1 MSDIDIEA
9 FRVRLLERREQLL
22 FEHGSTM
29 DQVGRSADHA
39 TPDAVDMAAES
50 SEFDVAVSAANI
62 EGQELESIDHALERM
77 ERGDFGQ
84 CEECDERINP
94 KRLEALPFAR
104 FCIECQ
110 RAFEEN
116 RQLVRDDF

>member
-22 FEHGSTM
+22 FDHGSTM
-29 DQVGRSADHA
+29 EQVGRSADHA

-62 EGQELESIDHALERM
+62 EGQELESIDHALERL
-77 ERGDFGQ
+77 ERGEFGQ
-84 CEECDERINP
+84 CEECNDPINR

-116 RQLVRDDF
+116 RQVVHDDF